1 MVQGA
6 LKQKAKKSKT
16 IKKVTPKRGI
26 LFRFHLIIYNLKTL
40 IKIIVLI

>member
-26 LFRFHLIIYNLKTL
+26 NRILYY
-40 IKIIVLI
+40 